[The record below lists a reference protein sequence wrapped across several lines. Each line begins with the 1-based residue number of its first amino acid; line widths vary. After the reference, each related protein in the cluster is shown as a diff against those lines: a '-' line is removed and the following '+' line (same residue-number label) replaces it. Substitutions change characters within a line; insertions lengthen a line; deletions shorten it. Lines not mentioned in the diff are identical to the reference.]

1 LFALEHAD
9 EFARQAEII
18 KSERERLMAALAAM
32 PGAKAYPS
40 QANMILVR
48 VNNSAAVFEA
58 LKARGILI
66 KNVAGL
72 HRLLANCVRL
82 TVGLPAENDA
92 MIAALAEILREPLKL
107 NAE

>member
-1 LFALEHAD
+1 
-9 EFARQAEII
+9 
-18 KSERERLMAALAAM
+18 
-32 PGAKAYPS
+32 
-40 QANMILVR
+40 MILVR